1 MLTCPR
7 NDKTNSDVIHYS
19 HALSEMSDE
28 EIADEVERKRDEL
41 TKPAEHHVPT
51 VFHFG
56 YQQSINMAP
65 RKATVRDP
73 NIVIFRLI
81 VAEFAHGFQR
91 PRLVLHISSTIRL
104 TTDTAL
110 CTPGGETG
118 SPQENQGT
126 AGAWNQDE
134 SCRCQAR

>member
-65 RKATVRDP
+65 RNITMLGSRTVA
-73 NIVIFRLI
+73 FR
-81 VAEFAHGFQR
+81 
-91 PRLVLHISSTIRL
+91 
-104 TTDTAL
+104 
-110 CTPGGETG
+110 
-118 SPQENQGT
+118 
-126 AGAWNQDE
+126 GAMLMD
-134 SCRCQAR
+134 C